1 MKISTKKK
9 LQFYF
14 LVCILPISVFY
25 LVFITTDFYMPKQK
39 KIENTKQLALTIVN
53 GINKTTSVADTLF
66 LVVDNPFVT
75 CGNETDD
82 RTVFEKKIASLKYA
96 IKSQYYFDKETSFE
110 PIYRNNNSIIV
121 TGRSS
126 HGGEG
131 CYCFNSPNVYFDI
144 DRVKEKTV
152 YEIKYD
158 HLGKNKIDLSL
169 INFNTGAKI
178 KSFSLVLDKN
188 NWILD

>member
-14 LVCILPISVFY
+14 LVSILPITVFY
-25 LVFITTDFYMPKQK
+25 LVFITTDFYMPKHK
-39 KIENTKQLALTIVN
+39 KIENTKQLALSITNEIKK
-53 GINKTTSVADTLF
+53 ITSIEDTLF

-82 RTVFEKKIASLKYA
+82 RTVFQKKIASLKYA

-110 PIYRNNNSIIV
+110 PIYRNNKNIIV
-121 TGRSS
+121 TGTST

-131 CYCFNSPNVYFDI
+131 CYCFNSPKFYFNI
-144 DRVKEKTV
+144 DRIKEKTV

-169 INFNTGAKI
+169 INFNTGEEI
-178 KSFSLVLDKN
+178 KSFSFVLDKN

>member
-82 RTVFEKKIASLKYA
+82 RTVFEKKIASL
-96 IKSQYYFDKETSFE
+96 
-110 PIYRNNNSIIV
+110 
-121 TGRSS
+121 
-126 HGGEG
+126 
-131 CYCFNSPNVYFDI
+131 
-144 DRVKEKTV
+144 
-152 YEIKYD
+152 
-158 HLGKNKIDLSL
+158 
-169 INFNTGAKI
+169 
-178 KSFSLVLDKN
+178 
-188 NWILD
+188 

>member
-1 MKISTKKK
+1 MKNSTKKK

-14 LVCILPISVFY
+14 FVCILPISVFY

-96 IKSQYYFDKETSFE
+96 IKSQYYFDKEASFE
-110 PIYRNNNSIIV
+110 PIYKNNNKIIV
-121 TGRSS
+121 TGTSVNGDCFRSPIVS
-126 HGGEG
+126 
-131 CYCFNSPNVYFDI
+131 FDYQK
-144 DRVKEKTV
+144 VKEKKV

-158 HLGKNKIDLSL
+158 HLGENKIDLSI
-169 INFNTGAKI
+169 INFNTGEEI
-178 KSFSLVLDKN
+178 KSYSFVLNKN